1 MDAHEKTV
9 QLPQGQG
16 KCALVID
23 WVGGAKT
30 MKGEPTEWASPS
42 MVSLERSMTLR
53 RADWGEGRRG

>member
-1 MDAHEKTV
+1 
-9 QLPQGQG
+9 
-16 KCALVID
+16 
-23 WVGGAKT
+23 